1 MKNKV
6 LIIAEAGVNHNGDL
20 KIAKELVE
28 VAAKA
33 GADYIK
39 FQTFKADCQVT
50 LDAKKAP
57 YQESDI
63 VSGETQHEMLRRLEL
78 SQEMHRELIVHCFK
92 CKIGFLST
100 AFDVE
105 SIDLLLG
112 LGQAFLK
119 VPSGEITNKPYLRY
133 LGGLRKPIILST
145 GMATL
150 DEVRAAIEVLE
161 AEGANRQDLTL
172 LHCTTEY
179 PTPMD
184 DVNLE
189 AMVTM
194 QKIFKVRVGYSDH
207 TMGIEI
213 PVAAVAL
220 GASVIEKHFTL
231 DRQMEGPD
239 HKASLE
245 PNELKNMVTAIR
257 NIELAMGDGIKR
269 PAPGEIQNQIAA
281 RKSIVAS
288 KKIMAGE
295 KFNPENIVTKRPG
308 SGISPMMWDDVLG
321 RLAPR
326 DFQVNELIEL

>member
-6 LIIAEAGVNHNGDL
+6 LIIAEAGVNHNGDP
-20 KIAKELVE
+20 KIARELVE

-39 FQTFKADCQVT
+39 FQTFKADRQVT
-50 LDAKKAP
+50 LDAQKAP
-57 YQESDI
+57 YQEKNSENQ
-63 VSGETQHEMLRRLEL
+63 ETQYEMLKSLEL
-78 SQEMHRELIVHCFK
+78 SQEMHHELILHCAK
-92 CKIGFLST
+92 YRIGFLST
-100 AFDVE
+100 AFDIE
-105 SIDLLLG
+105 SINLLLG
-112 LGQAFLK
+112 LGQAVLK
-119 VPSGEITNKPYLRY
+119 VPSGEITNKPYLRH
-133 LGGLRKPIILST
+133 LGGLQKPIILST

-150 DEVRAAIEVLE
+150 DEVGAAIEVLE
-161 AEGANRQDLTL
+161 AEGLNREDLTL

-179 PTPMD
+179 PTPMS
-184 DVNLE
+184 DVNLA
-189 AMVTM
+189 AMLTM
-194 QKIFKVRVGYSDH
+194 QKVFRVSVGYSDH

-231 DRQMEGPD
+231 DRRMEGPD

-269 PAPGEIQNQIAA
+269 PALGEIQNQIAA

-295 KFNPENIVTKRPG
+295 KFNAENMVTKRPG
-308 SGISPMMWDDVLG
+308 SGISPMRWDDVLG
-321 RLAPR
+321 QVAPR